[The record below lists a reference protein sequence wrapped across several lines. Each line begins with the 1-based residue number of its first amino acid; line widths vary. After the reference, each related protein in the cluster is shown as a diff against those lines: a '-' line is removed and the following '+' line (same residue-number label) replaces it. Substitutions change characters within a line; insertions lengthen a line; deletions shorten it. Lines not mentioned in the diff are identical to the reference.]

1 MKYSALGMLTRA
13 HFGTK
18 KAQNGYGEGLLTY
31 RPSSLNFVPR
41 LVDQEVDLALAWT
54 TVCRAARHDRQSTWL
69 WHPQCRFNQHEL
81 GAVTG

>member
-1 MKYSALGMLTRA
+1 MEPKRPETDMVRDALTIISKLS
-13 HFGTK
+13 
-18 KAQNGYGEGLLTY
+18 
-31 RPSSLNFVPR
+31 P